1 MFANDFMIAEHIP
14 EPILVI
20 GQCGKSDTGETAQKI
35 IWGNAAAES
44 WLRQSC
50 SALAGKQLVDISSG
64 FEIIENKLADIT
76 TEQGSIRGREL
87 TIDLGKERKFICS
100 YLVFPCQNGVG
111 VLIKPRQI
119 GLRLNAGTGRD
130 GSVIMLGRMLAH
142 ELKNPLAGI
151 RGAAQLLES
160 ELTAIDDLELTSL
173 ITTEVDRIGRLVE
186 QIEKF
191 GTDEKA
197 VYENFNVHTI
207 LRNAKLL
214 FQSQSIRDGGKE
226 IDLVENYDPSLPDVF
241 GDKDALMQVV
251 VNLIANAIE
260 AIHSMQSNKGGQGVV
275 EIKTLY
281 RAGIN
286 RRRAD
291 GSSQALPVEIRIID
305 NGPGVSDNLRERVF
319 QPFVTG
325 KANGHGLG
333 LALVSTIIE
342 RHGGMVDLTSK
353 PGRTVFSLLLPITPT
368 ANINSGG

>member
-1 MFANDFMIAEHIP
+1 MFAKDFMIAEHIP
-14 EPILVI
+14 EPILVV
-20 GQCGKSDTGETAQKI
+20 GRDGKANMKEPAQKI

-50 SALAGKQLVDISSG
+50 SALAGRQLTDISSD
-64 FEIIENKLADIT
+64 FDIIENKLADIT
-76 TEQGSIRGREL
+76 IEQGSIRGREL
-87 TIDLGKERKFICS
+87 TIDLGEDRKFICS

-119 GLRLNAGTGRD
+119 GLGLNAGTRRD
-130 GSVIMLGRMLAH
+130 GSVTMLGRMLAH

-197 VYENFNVHTI
+197 IYENFNVHTI

-214 FQSQSIRDGGKE
+214 FHSQNKRSDTKE
-226 IDLVENYDPSLPDVF
+226 IDLVESYDPSLPDVF
-241 GDKDALMQVV
+241 GDRDALMQVV

-260 AIHSMQSNKGGQGVV
+260 AIHSTQGSNGECGKV

-291 GSSQALPVEIRIID
+291 GSIQSLPVEIRIID

-368 ANINSGG
+368 TNISSGV

>member
-1 MFANDFMIAEHIP
+1 MIANGFMIAEHIP
-14 EPILVI
+14 EPILVVSQS
-20 GQCGKSDTGETAQKI
+20 GNVSAGETTQKI

-44 WLRQSC
+44 WLRQSY
-50 SALAGKQLVDISSG
+50 SGLMGKQLTDISSD
-64 FEIIENKLADIT
+64 FDIIESKLADIT

-87 TIDLGKERKFICS
+87 TIDLGEDRKFICS

-111 VLIKPRQI
+111 ILIKPRQI
-119 GLRLNAGTGRD
+119 GLRLNADSGRD
-130 GSVIMLGRMLAH
+130 GSVTMLGRMLAH

-160 ELTAIDDLELTSL
+160 ELTSTDDLELTSL
-173 ITTEVDRIGRLVE
+173 ITTEVDRIGRLVD

-207 LRNAKLL
+207 LRYAKLL
-214 FQSQSIRDGGKE
+214 FQSQNTRDGLIE

-241 GDKDALMQVV
+241 GDRDALMQVV

-260 AIHSMQSNKGGQGVV
+260 AIHSVQSASGEQGVV

-291 GSSQALPVEIRIID
+291 GTSQALPVEIRVID
-305 NGPGVSDNLRERVF
+305 NGPGVSENLRERVF

-353 PGRTVFSLLLPITPT
+353 PGQTVFSLLLPIT
-368 ANINSGG
+368 SSQHK